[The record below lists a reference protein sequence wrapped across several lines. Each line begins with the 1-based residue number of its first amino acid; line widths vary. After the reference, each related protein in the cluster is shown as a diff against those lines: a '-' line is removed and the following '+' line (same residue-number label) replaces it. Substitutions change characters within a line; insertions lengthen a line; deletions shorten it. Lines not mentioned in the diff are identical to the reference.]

1 MNAFSLRAYGRIL
14 WREAAE
20 QYAFCIGVFALLV
33 TLQASWMTMEAFHMI
48 PRPSTVDGFSMA
60 LFMTA
65 IYAAASAALLLTAE
79 VDAGT
84 FAFQRTKPIGWFTY
98 LSGKLSWTVLSSILL
113 GLVAWM
119 ETSIWLGMLS
129 SGREF
134 SFAFGVCGVGIV
146 EGLAWGLM
154 ASMLLREPLRA
165 VIAGIAMASLVAWMT
180 VVTHHTV
187 TGGGSVFITTAYYEA
202 AWVRLVVAAVVL
214 ATGIP
219 LVRVWYR
226 TGQPLRLWLLPLA
239 GRVEARSVA
248 VAGAWSSCDKPWRGR
263 AIRLLWQAW
272 RQIRTPVFVYWGMC
286 LVAVV
291 CAGLYYVSKVDDLHV
306 LNEQVLAASTTIA
319 TFAIVGFS
327 SLLSGY
333 SFGPDQKAR
342 FLQLARDGVSPW
354 EIWLSRLAVM
364 GMVLLPAGLF
374 ALASI
379 WIPLAYNNLPF
390 FRPLA
395 VLVVVL
401 GYVSVLVIGQ
411 ACSMYVRSRI
421 IALIASPVMAAC
433 FAFWIAMGV
442 FWLGLGWKLGVAPLL
457 LALLIGSRLLI
468 GTRLRQ
474 DNSWRAMRVPALLV
488 VAAFVVTYQAF
499 AYHRVNEIRPYDSL
513 HRVGDHRV
521 HLPIP
526 HQMDADLARL
536 PLSTAT
542 ARVKLENALLGK
554 SRHTPEELS
563 GLIQNPWRLNAFQM
577 LGPSEPASGATY
589 HNMLVADVRLNQIL
603 REVTRQPGIPRERLR
618 AYIRFLETWQHKR
631 PRRVAWLTADYE
643 RDTIWLAFGPTE
655 VDNSYHDEPLPWRYR
670 WFSFERRRALRLIDR
685 VYRIAVDHSE
695 QYETA
700 LINDQVGIRPLWANL
715 NGWWGYGLVTSQEA
729 IPPDLARPIWY
740 QRASQSVLDTDYLH
754 HFYLLNKVGH
764 LRWKRSDPLYM
775 AESQRRGTILY
786 LALRMYYNDHAELP
800 ETLDA
805 LVEGRYLASLPVVP
819 ATGKPFYFEPEGA
832 SGELEAAIKLQDPL
846 VRNLAYEFSDFFEH
860 DSTGP
865 FLWYPADPNQHKDP
879 GAVPGL
885 FIDIDFVE

>member
-1 MNAFSLRAYGRIL
+1 MKSISLRACGRIL

-33 TLQASWMTMEAFHMI
+33 TMQASWMTMEAFHMI

-98 LSGKLSWTVLSSILL
+98 LSGKLSWTILSSILL
-113 GLVAWM
+113 GLAAWI
-119 ETSIWLGMLS
+119 ETGIWLGMLS

-202 AWVRLVVAAVVL
+202 AGVRLIVAVVVL

-219 LVRVWYR
+219 LVKVWYR
-226 TGQPLRLWLLPLA
+226 TGQPLRLWLLPRDVRA
-239 GRVEARSVA
+239 EARSVA
-248 VAGAWSSCDKPWRGR
+248 IAGEWSSCSRPWRGR
-263 AIRLLWQAW
+263 TIRLLWQAW
-272 RQIRTPVFVYWGMC
+272 RQIRTPALVYWGMC

-291 CAGLYYVSKVDDLHV
+291 CAGLYYVSEVDDLHV
-306 LNEQVLAASTTIA
+306 LNEQVLAASIA
-319 TFAIVGFS
+319 MTAFAAVGFS

-364 GMVLLPAGLF
+364 GMVLLPVGLF
-374 ALASI
+374 AFASI
-379 WIPLAYNNLPF
+379 WIPLTYNNVPF
-390 FRPLA
+390 FTPPA
-395 VLVVVL
+395 VLIVVL

-457 LALLIGSRLLI
+457 LALLIGSRMLA

-474 DNSWRAMRVPALLV
+474 DNSWRAMRVPALLI

-499 AYHRVNEIRPYDSL
+499 ASHRVNEIRPDDSM
-513 HRVGDHRV
+513 HRVGEHRV

-542 ARVKLENALLGK
+542 ARRKLENALLGK
-554 SRHTPEELS
+554 GKQTPEELS

-577 LGPSEPASGATY
+577 LGPSKPASGATY
-589 HNMLVADVRLNQIL
+589 QAMLAADARLNQIL
-603 REVTRQPGIPRERLR
+603 REVTRQPGIPNERLR
-618 AYIRFLETWQHKR
+618 ACIDFLETWEHER
-631 PRRVAWLTADYE
+631 PRRVAWLTADCE
-643 RDTIWLAFGPTE
+643 RDAIWLVFGPTE
-655 VDNSYHDEPLPWRYR
+655 VDDSYHDEPLPWRYR
-670 WFSFERRRALRLIDR
+670 WFSFERKRALRLIDR
-685 VYRIAVDHSE
+685 VYRIAADRSE

-700 LINDQVGIRPLWANL
+700 LINDQVGIRPSWTAPRQ
-715 NGWWGYGLVTSQEA
+715 WGYGLVTSQEV
-729 IPPDLARPIWY
+729 IPPDLARPVWY
-740 QRASQSVLDTDYLH
+740 QGASQSVLNQSAVSP
-754 HFYLLNKVGH
+754 FYLMRTLGRLGWN
-764 LRWKRSDPLYM
+764 RSDPLYM

-800 ETLDA
+800 ETLEA
-805 LVEGRYLASLPVVP
+805 LVEGRYLACLPVVP
-819 ATGKPFYFEPEGA
+819 TTAKPFYFEREGA
-832 SGELEAAIKLQDPL
+832 SEELESAIKTQDPL
-846 VRNLAYEFSDFFEH
+846 VRNLAYGFSDFFEH

-865 FLWYPADPNQHKDP
+865 FLWYPADPNQHMDP